1 MGDFAALRDVKRG
14 RNELVNFAFSARLKG
29 ISVWILTQQMTSIS
43 KPFRKNIAPLVL
55 FFTPSKKDMKM
66 IFDDY
71 GGGLSD
77 GNKNELFNELKKVK
91 YSHLVFSLRH
101 PCSPERGPSR

>member
-1 MGDFAALRDVKRG
+1 MILQLLRDVKQE
-14 RNELVNFAFSARLKG
+14 RNELVNLAFSDGHKG

-43 KPFRKNIAPLVL
+43 KPFRKDITSLVL

-77 GNKNELFNELKKVK
+77 ENKNELINELKKVK

-101 PCSPERGPSR
+101 PCGLERGPSR